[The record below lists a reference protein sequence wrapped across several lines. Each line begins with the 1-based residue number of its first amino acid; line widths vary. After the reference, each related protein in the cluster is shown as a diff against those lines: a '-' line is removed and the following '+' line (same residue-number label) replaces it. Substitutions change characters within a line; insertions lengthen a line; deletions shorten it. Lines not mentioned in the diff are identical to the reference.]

1 MKRQRLI
8 PCLRSALT
16 AAVCALG
23 LTAPAYAQYSGGGST
38 QMPTTDTMDPTTLY
52 KQAVEAIQAKDF
64 VRAIPLLRDVL
75 AMREQDPASNL
86 MMGIAEIGL
95 GDLREARR
103 FLVRAV
109 SEKPDLAEALGR
121 LGWIE
126 ARLGSPEEAGRQ
138 RQKLVSLKEACA
150 AGCAEAGA
158 IETAIS
164 LIDSA
169 VGVKTMTAAARF
181 NQGVDA
187 LGARS
192 WQEAIIAF
200 NDVLAAK
207 PDDHEAA
214 FMKGQAQAASG
225 DLGGAKVSLE
235 AALRIKPDLAAAR
248 GRLGWVEARLG
259 DTAAAAGH
267 RAELM
272 KQAAGAPEGDIAS
285 AIALIDRA
293 LASAR

>member
-52 KQAVEAIQAKDF
+52 RQAVEAIQAKDF
-64 VRAIPLLRDVL
+64 VRAVPLLRDVL

-158 IETAIS
+158 IEMAIS

-169 VGVKTMTAAARF
+169 VGVKTMSAAARF

-225 DLGGAKVSLE
+225 DLSGAKVSLE
-235 AALRIKPDLAAAR
+235 AALRITPDLAAAR

-259 DTAAAAGH
+259 NDEAAAGH

-293 LASAR
+293 LSSAR

>member
-1 MKRQRLI
+1 MIRQSPLHRLR
-8 PCLRSALT
+8 PALL
-16 AAVCALG
+16 AAVGALG

-52 KQAVEAIQAKDF
+52 RQAVGFVQAKDF
-64 VRAIPLLRDVL
+64 VRAVPLLRDVL

-86 MMGIAEIGL
+86 MMGVAQIGL

-126 ARLGSPEEAGRQ
+126 ARLGAREEAASLRQ
-138 RQKLVSLKEACA
+138 RLVSLKDACA
-150 AGCAEAGA
+150 AGCAEEGA
-158 IETAIS
+158 IAGAIS

-169 VGVKTMTAAARF
+169 AGAATMSASARF

-225 DLGGAKVSLE
+225 DLSGAKISLE
-235 AALRIKPDLAAAR
+235 TALRIKPDLAAAR

-259 DTAAAAGH
+259 DTDAAAGH
-267 RAELM
+267 RAELTR
-272 KQAAGAPEGDIAS
+272 QGAGAPQAEITA

-293 LASAR
+293 LAAAR